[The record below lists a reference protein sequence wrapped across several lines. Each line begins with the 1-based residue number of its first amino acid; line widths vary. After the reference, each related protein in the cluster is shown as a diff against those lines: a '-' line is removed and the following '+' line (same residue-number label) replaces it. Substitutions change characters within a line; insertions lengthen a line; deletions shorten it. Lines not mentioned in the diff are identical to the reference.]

1 MILAGDIGGTHAR
14 LAFFDVVDGHFS
26 LVSASVFPSRE
37 YRGLDEIVTKFVD
50 SSNVRPDAACFGV
63 AGPVTNGRVETSN
76 LPWTIES
83 KRLANEL
90 SLENTTLINDLEAT
104 GWGIAALSPDDLVPL
119 NHVSAKGDG
128 NQAIIAAGT
137 GLGEGGLYWDGSRH
151 HVFATEGGH
160 CDFAPLN
167 E

>member
-63 AGPVTNGRVETSN
+63 AGPIRNGRVEASN
-76 LPWTIES
+76 LPWVVES
-83 KRLANEL
+83 KRLADEL
-90 SLENTTLINDLEAT
+90 KLRF
-104 GWGIAALSPDDLVPL
+104 DDPRKIGGFHASVANGAGEDRKSNRL
-119 NHVSAKGDG
+119 NS
-128 NQAIIAAGT
+128 
-137 GLGEGGLYWDGSRH
+137 S
-151 HVFATEGGH
+151 
-160 CDFAPLN
+160 
-167 E
+167 